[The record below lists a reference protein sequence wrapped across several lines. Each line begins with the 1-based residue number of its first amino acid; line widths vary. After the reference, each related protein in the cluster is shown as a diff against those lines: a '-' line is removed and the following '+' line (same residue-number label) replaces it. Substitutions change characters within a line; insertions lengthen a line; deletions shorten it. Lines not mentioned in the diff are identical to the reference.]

1 MSADPIEA
9 SGVFLVGSVLSR
21 AWRLLT
27 GNILLF
33 LFVPAVIYGS
43 MVIAF
48 VIFGSVFAF
57 AGWNSGS
64 SGVAD
69 LGMVLGRVAVL
80 SLTMVG
86 QGVLLLVGFQRLPG
100 QPLRATEV
108 LKTVLSRLLPLLGLS
123 ILWSLGLVLP
133 VLGGAFVVERLA
145 IGLGLGHEVLLLIPA
160 VYTPSAI
167 LLVVWAVVAP
177 ACVVEGLG
185 PIGSLSR
192 SAQLTR
198 NHRWRIFGIMVLL
211 GLLYLPT
218 AFVNEPGPVSQAFA
232 GLFAF
237 ISFLIWI
244 AYCNCTVIMTYH
256 DLRVAKEGVD
266 NAPVAAVFD

>member
-1 MSADPIEA
+1 MSIE
-9 SGVFLVGSVLSR
+9 SIDGHGIFRIGSVLR
-21 AWRLLT
+21 PAWRLFA
-27 GNILLF
+27 GDILFF

-57 AGWNSGS
+57 AGWTSGS

-69 LGMVLGRVAVL
+69 LGMVLGRVAAL

-86 QGVLLLVGFQRLPG
+86 QGVLLLVAFQRLRG

-133 VLGGAFVVERLA
+133 VLGGALVVERLA
-145 IGLGLGHEVLLLIPA
+145 TGLGLGHEVLLLLPA

-167 LLVVWAVVAP
+167 LLVVWAAVAP

-192 SAQLTR
+192 SAQLTK
-198 NHRWRIFGIMVLL
+198 NYRWRIFGIMVLL

-218 AFVNEPGPVSQAFA
+218 AFVNEPGAVSQAFA

-244 AYCNCTVIMTYH
+244 TYCNCTVIMTYH
-256 DLRVAKEGVD
+256 DLRAAKEGVD
-266 NAPVAAVFD
+266 TAPVAAVFD